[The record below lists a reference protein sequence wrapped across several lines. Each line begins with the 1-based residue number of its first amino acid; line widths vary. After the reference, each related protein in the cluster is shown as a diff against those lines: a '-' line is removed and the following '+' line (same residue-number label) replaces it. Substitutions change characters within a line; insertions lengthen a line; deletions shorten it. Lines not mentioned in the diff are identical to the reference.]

1 MAENSITPYYLTGK
15 SGSIGK
21 FLCDH
26 LESPFF
32 DIENVRDVENW
43 FKDRDLKDKAF
54 LHLAAIVGEAQ
65 VKANLDKA
73 RRVNI
78 DGTLKLAK
86 LALEH
91 GVNRFLFASTSH
103 VYKPK
108 PEFIREEDEKF
119 PQNTYAEMKLEAE
132 IALLEI
138 FKRDLEKLVIF
149 RIFSILDFDTAS
161 FTLGGRVSDAIKKG
175 DRINIRSALDK
186 RGFLTPLSV
195 SKIIEMCIHRK
206 LPGGVYNICS
216 SEVITVKQAVQNM
229 LEMASLPVDWFAFDE
244 NYSSAPTVYGD
255 NSKILKEI
263 PEVESLLHW
272 ELKQPKII
280 RVQNQ

>member
-1 MAENSITPYYLTGK
+1 MAENSIAPYHLTGK

-32 DIENVRDVENW
+32 DIENVRDAENW
-43 FKDRDLKDKAF
+43 FKNRDLKDKAF

-108 PEFIREEDEKF
+108 PEFIREEVEKF

-132 IALLEI
+132 IALYSRLLNFLYGQGI
-138 FKRDLEKLVIF
+138 SPIKGHFLFIGGGKTKTGQFLLGGVIGN
-149 RIFSILDFDTAS
+149 S
-161 FTLGGRVSDAIKKG
+161 TLGTDAPHQTLGQNSQQRTRDHKRFNPHLIETSDRTCGI
-175 DRINIRSALDK
+175 
-186 RGFLTPLSV
+186 V
-195 SKIIEMCIHRK
+195 
-206 LPGGVYNICS
+206 GV
-216 SEVITVKQAVQNM
+216 
-229 LEMASLPVDWFAFDE
+229 
-244 NYSSAPTVYGD
+244 
-255 NSKILKEI
+255 
-263 PEVESLLHW
+263 
-272 ELKQPKII
+272 
-280 RVQNQ
+280 